1 MSIKFQKELE
11 TVNIKLVFFVRI
23 IFLKNKKNKISSVDP
38 QISRTRK
45 TVTEAKLVEH
55 KSLRLLGRLLDK
67 RALE

>member
-23 IFLKNKKNKISSVDP
+23 IFLKNKKYKISSVVP

-45 TVTEAKLVEH
+45 TVAEAKLVEH
-55 KSLRLLGRLLDK
+55 KSLRLLGRLSDK